1 MSQSRSDLKF
11 EIVSRSFISSSCFLS
26 SFWTQSHPRWTSKRP
41 TNKFEVWKENLFTA
55 LGLPSSLRKVA
66 FTILVIRT
74 EKPDSRKG
82 VKFSLLVTFFFFFFF
97 QSFFEGQSASW
108 DVAKKDQNRAKNR
121 YGNIIACKFS
131 YNSW

>member
-1 MSQSRSDLKF
+1 MKL
-11 EIVSRSFISSSCFLS
+11 VYYC
-26 SFWTQSHPRWTSKRP
+26 RP
-41 TNKFEVWKENLFTA
+41 
-55 LGLPSSLRKVA
+55 PSLRKW
-66 FTILVIRT
+66 FLLFQSSEQINLIH
-74 EKPDSRKG
+74 EKELNS
-82 VKFSLLVTFFFFFFF
+82 VCFFFFFHP

>member
-1 MSQSRSDLKF
+1 MQNEQVGVQQTSL
-11 EIVSRSFISSSCFLS
+11 EI
-26 SFWTQSHPRWTSKRP
+26 
-41 TNKFEVWKENLFTA
+41 WKENLFAT

-66 FTILVIRT
+66 FIILVFRT
-74 EKPDSRKG
+74 DKPDPRKG
-82 VKFSLLVTFFFFFFF
+82 VKFSLLVTFFF

-131 YNSW
+131 FNSCWM